1 VAWLSQQGVMIITAS
16 GIVNISKGIM
26 DTSDITKL
34 IYDYERNW
42 VWARGLDGSTEVTY
56 VYQVEQKLWWSYAGA
71 VHPDDFMGCISDETG
86 WISYTNNIMYKESST
101 AHTTTAYL
109 TLIKTRAVAMVK
121 KLGRINL
128 IGTLTS
134 GTYKLKARMFSNKIT
149 GITTE
154 TAEFTE
160 TMNTPTS
167 IPGVGADYVQ
177 LDLKQVNNIVAVAI
191 EYENG
196 VR

>member
-1 VAWLSQQGVMIITAS
+1 
-16 GIVNISKGIM
+16 
-26 DTSDITKL
+26 
-34 IYDYERNW
+34 
-42 VWARGLDGSTEVTY
+42 
-56 VYQVEQKLWWSYAGA
+56 
-71 VHPDDFMGCISDETG
+71 
-86 WISYTNNIMYKESST
+86 
-101 AHTTTAYL
+101 
-109 TLIKTRAVAMVK
+109 MVK

-134 GTYKLKARMFSNKIT
+134 GTYKLKARMFSNKLT
-149 GITTE
+149 GITTD

-160 TMNTPTS
+160 TMNSPTS

-177 LDLKQVNNIVAVAI
+177 LDLKEVNNIVAVAI

>member
-1 VAWLSQQGVMIITAS
+1 MIITAS

>member
-1 VAWLSQQGVMIITAS
+1 MPW
-16 GIVNISKGIM
+16 
-26 DTSDITKL
+26 TK
-34 IYDYERNW
+34 
-42 VWARGLDGSTEVTY
+42 
-56 VYQVEQKLWWSYAGA
+56 
-71 VHPDDFMGCISDETG
+71 
-86 WISYTNNIMYKESST
+86 
-101 AHTTTAYL
+101 
-109 TLIKTRAVAMVK
+109 AVAMIK
-121 KLGRINL
+121 KLGRVKL

-134 GTYKLKARMFSNKIT
+134 GTYKLKARMFSNRIT

-160 TMNTPTS
+160 TMNSMTA

-191 EYENG
+191 EYETG